1 MKRMC
6 LGETV
11 PAVEVMSAVCLMHL
25 PQPDSLLQNPAFS
38 PLGEG
43 QCVQRREEQAN
54 KPEPSRRKDGWTE
67 GCWLSSLLGPL
78 QPATRDGNLDLKG
91 SSSAARLCSGLF
103 D

>member
-11 PAVEVMSAVCLMHL
+11 PAVEVMSTVCLMHL
-25 PQPDSLLQNPAFS
+25 PQPDSQLQNPAFS
-38 PLGEG
+38 PTGGGAVCPKEGRVGKSAGALGKKEG
-43 QCVQRREEQAN
+43 WLDRGMLAAFLA
-54 KPEPSRRKDGWTE
+54 
-67 GCWLSSLLGPL
+67 GC
-78 QPATRDGNLDLKG
+78 QPATRDGNFNLKG